1 MTILEQLATA
11 TTPTLQEMIVIRRR
25 PAAAASAPRM
35 GTEWGRK
42 GNSWGKEG
50 QFHKNR

>member
-11 TTPTLQEMIVIRRR
+11 TTPTIQRMIATRRR
-25 PAAAASAPRM
+25 VTATTAPRM
-35 GTEWGRK
+35 GPDWGRK
-42 GNSWGKEG
+42 GTSWGKEG